1 MGSDPDVPTAD
12 DRCRAGRLPP
22 RGVDQVIERRE
33 NDVVADLAAVS
44 DRHPSVVLEV
54 AAGVDEDL
62 PAQVD
67 VLTEVGV
74 EGREDPQRG
83 IDPAAEQLR
92 EQCADLIGGVIFGV
106 QAAGDAPGLVAHLVH
121 QAQHFGLLE
130 GFALLCVLQE
140 FVECHL
146 FSFGFAVLRGPD
158 PALSL
163 SCVAAVVRCRVSSCP
178 ADPAGCGTCCKN
190 TRKNGSPDYPD
201 SGFCYPYSG
210 SPFRPLVRI
219 LLPKSRLRL

>member
-1 MGSDPDVPTAD
+1 M
-12 DRCRAGRLPP
+12 
-22 RGVDQVIERRE
+22 IERRE

-92 EQCADLIGGVIFGV
+92 EQCADLIGV
-106 QAAGDAPGLVAHLVH
+106 
-121 QAQHFGLLE
+121 
-130 GFALLCVLQE
+130 
-140 FVECHL
+140 
-146 FSFGFAVLRGPD
+146 
-158 PALSL
+158 
-163 SCVAAVVRCRVSSCP
+163 
-178 ADPAGCGTCCKN
+178 
-190 TRKNGSPDYPD
+190 
-201 SGFCYPYSG
+201 
-210 SPFRPLVRI
+210 
-219 LLPKSRLRL
+219 